1 MSWRTE
7 RFDSYWFR
15 IHAGHD
21 AAAANVYLK
30 SGQRTV
36 AILIFF
42 YGLKQTKAWNSD
54 DGTVIILEYPAEQMH
69 MIMETIRQEKPLS
82 VHYNSQINWGYIT
95 SADEQVGEEE
105 GGS

>member
-15 IHAGHD
+15 IHAGD
-21 AAAANVYLK
+21 RDSAATVYLK
-30 SGQRTV
+30 DGQKLV
-36 AILIFF
+36 ASLLFM
-42 YGLKQTKAWNSD
+42 YNLNQTKAYTSTN
-54 DGTVIILEYPAEQMH
+54 GNRIILEYPAEQLH
-69 MIMETIRQEKPLS
+69 AILETMRQEKPLS
-82 VHYNSQINWGYIT
+82 IHYSDNQKWGYIT